1 MDHLWTPWRMEYLT
15 GERPPGCPLCTALA
29 EACDDLSLVA
39 YRGEH
44 AFVVLNRYP
53 YNNGHVMVVP
63 NRHTS
68 TIELLDE
75 AELLSVMKL
84 VNLSVAAL
92 RNSASPDG
100 FNIGVNLGAAAGAGI
115 EAHCHI
121 HVVPRWAGDTNFMP
135 ILAQTRVIPES
146 LADTRRKLETSIQ
159 KLLGAGKQGGQ

>member
-15 GERPPGCPLCTALA
+15 GERPPGCALCTALA
-29 EACDDLSLVA
+29 EPCEDLSLVA

-44 AFVVLNRYP
+44 AFIVLNRYP

-63 NRHTS
+63 NRHIS
-68 TIELLDE
+68 SIELLDDG
-75 AELLSVMKL
+75 ELLSVMKL

-92 RNSASPDG
+92 RNLASPDG
-100 FNIGVNLGAAAGAGI
+100 FNIGVNLGTAAGAGI

-146 LADTRRKLETSIQ
+146 LADTRRKLETSLRS
-159 KLLGAGKQGGQ
+159 LLEAGK